1 MNLIVEFCIVFLI
14 CMAGEWIAALL
25 PFTLPASVISLILL
39 LILLLSGGVKERTIQ
54 GTSHF
59 LIDNMGLF
67 FIPSVVGTLEYLD
80 VLKLQFVPFLVVSLV
95 STPLVYAATAWSVR
109 LLMKLFHAKEVSHLC
124 ICCFGRCR
132 YQYRHLCVFFHI
144 FCQIQYKPRFGVIFI
159 AWKGRTCYKQSFFHS
174 DNPDSFFTKSEDFSS
189 SHSCLL

>member
-59 LIDNMGLF
+59 LIDNMGQL
-67 FIPSVVGTLEYLD
+67 
-80 VLKLQFVPFLVVSLV
+80 VPFLVVSLV
-95 STPLVYAATAWSVR
+95 STPLVYVATAWSVR
-109 LLMKLFHAKEVSHLC
+109 LLMKLFHAKEASH
-124 ICCFGRCR
+124 
-132 YQYRHLCVFFHI
+132 
-144 FCQIQYKPRFGVIFI
+144 
-159 AWKGRTCYKQSFFHS
+159 
-174 DNPDSFFTKSEDFSS
+174 D
-189 SHSCLL
+189 